1 MPNSYVPAAAPGL
14 PAPAVNF
21 MREEGLSLGTRIEA
35 AIEILVAFLDRIDGD
50 PDEELTAIESWGRGF
65 LSSGPDDAE
74 DTCDAEVDPA
84 DWGITDLDGIAEQ
97 YPCGFY
103 GSAI

>member
-1 MPNSYVPAAAPGL
+1 MSRGEPS
-14 PAPAVNF
+14 
-21 MREEGLSLGTRIEA
+21 SLRLRIEA
-35 AIEILVAFLDRIDGD
+35 AIEFLLVFLDRLDGD
-50 PDEELTAIESWGRGF
+50 ADVELTAIETRGRGF
-65 LSSGPDDAE
+65 ILSGPDDAE

-84 DWGITDLDGIAEQ
+84 DWGIADLAGIAEQ